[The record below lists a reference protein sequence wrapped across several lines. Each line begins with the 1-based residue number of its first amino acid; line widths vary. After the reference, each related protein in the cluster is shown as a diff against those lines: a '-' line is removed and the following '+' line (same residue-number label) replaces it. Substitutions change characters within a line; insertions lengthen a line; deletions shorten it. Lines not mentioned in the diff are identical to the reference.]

1 MKSTTVIIPAYNE
14 KQAIGDVLK
23 NLQGAMSAIDVSYE
37 IIVVDDGSKDATA
50 EIAERVADVTVL
62 RHKRNRGYGA
72 ALKTGI
78 RHAQYDLI
86 CIADADGTYPVERI
100 PDLIAGIDEKGY
112 DMIVGAR
119 IGNKVHVPFIRRPA
133 KWGIGRLANFV
144 AGEPIPDVN
153 SGLRVFRREIALRFL
168 SLLPDQFSF
177 TVTITLAML
186 TNDYLVDYIPIN
198 YYSRVGDSKIRP
210 IQDTLNFIQLALRIA
225 LYFAPLKIFLPT
237 SGFVFTLAVAWAVFS
252 KFVLGR
258 LADVSTLVIAMTGF
272 QIAVIGL
279 LAELINRRLP
289 NYYQK

>member
-1 MKSTTVIIPAYNE
+1 
-14 KQAIGDVLK
+14 
-23 NLQGAMSAIDVSYE
+23 
-37 IIVVDDGSKDATA
+37 
-50 EIAERVADVTVL
+50 
-62 RHKRNRGYGA
+62 
-72 ALKTGI
+72 
-78 RHAQYDLI
+78 
-86 CIADADGTYPVERI
+86 
-100 PDLIAGIDEKGY
+100 
-112 DMIVGAR
+112 
-119 IGNKVHVPFIRRPA
+119 
-133 KWGIGRLANFV
+133 
-144 AGEPIPDVN
+144 
-153 SGLRVFRREIALRFL
+153 
-168 SLLPDQFSF
+168 
-177 TVTITLAML
+177 ML